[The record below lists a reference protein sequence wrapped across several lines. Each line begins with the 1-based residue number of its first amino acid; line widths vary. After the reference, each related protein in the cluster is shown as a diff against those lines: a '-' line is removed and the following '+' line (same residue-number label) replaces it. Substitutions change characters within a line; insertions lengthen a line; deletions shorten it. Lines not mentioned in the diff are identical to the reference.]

1 MFIWPFLSKVQSQG
15 IAWLLHNFLPI
26 SAWCCLWKES
36 VLGSKTQDFH
46 TEAAIR
52 RCSLKKTPTQTFS
65 YEYCEIFK
73 NCFLYITTLE
83 TTSFHSKLFWKK
95 LVLRIHW
102 RLSTI
107 LKTRNKSV
115 WSNVFWY
122 VEVCIFWKCIR
133 YTIHWDKIQILKK
146 FPSDKINGTKNA
158 LFFFVSSNSS
168 QVYF

>member
-1 MFIWPFLSKVQSQG
+1 MK
-15 IAWLLHNFLPI
+15 
-26 SAWCCLWKES
+26 KR
-36 VLGSKTQDFH
+36 VLGLKTQHFH

-83 TTSFHSKLFWKK
+83 TTSFHSKLLWKK

-102 RLSTI
+102 SLSTI
-107 LKTRNKSV
+107 LKTSNKSV

-146 FPSDKINGTKNA
+146 FTSAKINGTKND
-158 LFFFVSSNSS
+158 LFFSWAPTHHSFTFNLRFLYELKHTVRLSKN
-168 QVYF
+168 VCVCVFLFY